1 MLGAMKTPLSR
12 RTVITA
18 RIVAIAAD
26 ALQFG
31 LVPMFSTLS
40 PLNNVLD
47 VLIGVFMIWRLGW
60 HPAFL
65 PAFVAELI
73 PFVDVLPT
81 WTLAVWWVTRGQPA
95 EPLPPAR

>member
-1 MLGAMKTPLSR
+1 MVNVVVNGVASGAPSR
-12 RTVITA
+12 FVTER
-18 RIVAIAAD
+18 R
-26 ALQFG
+26 
-31 LVPMFSTLS
+31 MFSTLS